1 MNMRIEAVPIAK
13 PKAGAVKNKAKVAL
27 GAMSKQLSAS
37 NISSR
42 SPDLLIQITG
52 VRSGNLHSIQTKIR
66 QGLTYKAFTTL
77 EKALDMPQKELADVL
92 QIPISTLRRRKEAN
106 RLHMDESDRIVRYAR
121 IKEAALDMM
130 QGDNSAAIKWLHSP
144 LELLSNESPLDH
156 ANTEMGAR
164 DVEDLITRIRHGV
177 FS

>member
-1 MNMRIEAVPIAK
+1 MQSINTPIAK
-13 PKAGAVKNKAKVAL
+13 PKAGAIKNKTEVVQENAL
-27 GAMSKQLSAS
+27 KSLAAPRLKPQASAS
-37 NISSR
+37 
-42 SPDLLIQITG
+42 DLIIRVTG
-52 VRSGNLHSIQTKIR
+52 VRSGNMHAIQAKIR
-66 QGLTYKAFTTL
+66 QGLAYKAFTIL
-77 EKALDMPQKELADVL
+77 EKALGMPQKELAEAL

-130 QGDNSAAIKWLHSP
+130 QGDNPATIKWLHTP
-144 LELLSNESPLDH
+144 LELLNNESPLNH

-164 DVEDLITRIRHGV
+164 DVEDLIIRIRHGV